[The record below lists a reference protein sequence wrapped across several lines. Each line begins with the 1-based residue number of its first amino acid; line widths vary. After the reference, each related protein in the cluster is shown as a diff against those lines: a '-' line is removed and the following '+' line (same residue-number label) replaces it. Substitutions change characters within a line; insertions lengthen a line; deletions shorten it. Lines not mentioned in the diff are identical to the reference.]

1 MLKKTIIT
9 GFAIMIA
16 FFAFQPIENAEA
28 KTRVHI
34 GVGVGG
40 YGYGGPYYGPGYGY
54 GGYGPYYGPGYYG
67 PGYYNPR
74 PYYGGHYAPRRA
86 YRGRRI
92 SCKRAKR
99 IVRNHGYHRVRA
111 RDCRGK
117 TYSFSGR
124 KRGRT
129 YIIKLRSRTGRIFK
143 VFRR

>member
-9 GFAIMIA
+9 SFAIMIA
-16 FFAFQPIENAEA
+16 FFAFQPVENAEA

-40 YGYGGPYYGPGYGY
+40 YGYGPYYGPGYGY
-54 GGYGPYYGPGYYG
+54 GGYGPYYGPGYYA
-67 PGYYNPR
+67 PR
-74 PYYGGHYAPRRA
+74 PYYYAPRRA

-92 SCKRAKR
+92 SCQRAKR

-117 TYSFSGR
+117 QYSFTGR
-124 KRGRT
+124 KRGRN
-129 YIIKLRSRTGRIFK
+129 YVIKMRSRTGRIYS
-143 VFRR
+143 VRRR